1 MNNIKT
7 KILKYPVISAIIIML
22 VGTFLTEIHL
32 EDNLLSGMNYQK
44 ASYLTGILEQ
54 GGVGILL
61 IFLLKGLGLLKQGG
75 FTKPREWK
83 QLWVNWLLLVY
94 CLLNMDFSVFDGT
107 NPIRWNEPGLP
118 VLFVLLFISVGF
130 VEEVLFRG
138 VMLPLMLRKWGNSR
152 KGIYWTVIFSSA
164 VFGLVHL
171 FNLMMGRRT
180 LMGTIPQIVYAIF
193 FGVYF
198 AACFLRNNSIWP
210 VIFTHALFDA
220 CGNFTEI
227 ALNSDFGVKIDATW
241 QSFGFTVLF
250 TLPLFIYG
258 LILLRKVQPGQW
270 QGEGLVA

>member
-1 MNNIKT
+1 MNKVKT
-7 KILKYPVISAIIIML
+7 LIFKYPVISAIIIML
-22 VGTFLTEIHL
+22 IGAFLTEIHL
-32 EDNLLSGMNYQK
+32 EENLFSSMEEQY
-44 ASYLTGILEQ
+44 ASYLTGVITQ
-54 GGVGILL
+54 GGVSILM
-61 IFLLKGLGLLKQGG
+61 IWLLHWLGLLKQGG
-75 FTKPREWK
+75 FTKPKEWK

-94 CLLNMDFSVFDGT
+94 CMLNIDFAVFDGT
-107 NPIRWNEPGLP
+107 NPIRWNEPGLL
-118 VLFVLLFISVGF
+118 VLFVLLFIAVGF
-130 VEEVLFRG
+130 VEEILFRG
-138 VMLPLMLRKWGNSR
+138 VMLPLMLRKWGSSR

-164 VFGLVHL
+164 VFGLVHI

-210 VIFTHALFDA
+210 VIFTHAVFDL

-227 ALNSDFGVKIDATW
+227 AVNSNFGVKIDATW
-241 QSFGFTVLF
+241 QGFGFTALF

-270 QGEGLVA
+270 GEEAIL

>member
-22 VGTFLTEIHL
+22 IGAFLTEIHL
-32 EDNLLSGMNYQK
+32 EDNLFSGMPEQY
-44 ASYLTGILEQ
+44 ASYLTGVITQ
-54 GGVGILL
+54 GGVSLL
-61 IFLLKGLGLLKQGG
+61 MIWLLKWLGLLKQAG
-75 FTKPREWK
+75 FTKPKEWK

-94 CLLNMDFSVFDGT
+94 CLLNIDFSVFDGT
-107 NPIRWNEPGLP
+107 NPIRWNEPGLL
-118 VLFVLLFISVGF
+118 VLFVLLFMAVGF
-130 VEEVLFRG
+130 VEEILFRG

-164 VFGLVHL
+164 VFGLVHI

-198 AACFLRNNSIWP
+198 AACFLRNRSIWP
-210 VIFTHALFDA
+210 VIFTHALFDL

-227 ALNSDFGVKIDATW
+227 AVNSDFGVRIDATW

-258 LILLRKVQPGQW
+258 LILLRKVQPEQW
-270 QGEGLVA
+270 REVLVE